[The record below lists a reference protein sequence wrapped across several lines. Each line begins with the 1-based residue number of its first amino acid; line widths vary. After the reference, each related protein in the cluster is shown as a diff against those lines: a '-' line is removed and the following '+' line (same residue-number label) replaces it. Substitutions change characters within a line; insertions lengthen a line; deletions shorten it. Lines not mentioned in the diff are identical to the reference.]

1 MMKTEH
7 MVLNMGPQ
15 HPSTHGVLRLELEI
29 EGELVRKVTPHLG
42 YLHRCF
48 EKHCEAM
55 QYNQVVP
62 YTDRLDYLAAI
73 GNNFGYAIAVERLMG
88 IQVPERVEYIRII
101 MAELQRI
108 ASHLVALGSFG
119 ADIGALTPFL
129 YLFRDREHILSI
141 IEDTCGARM
150 LYNYIWIG
158 GLSHDIHP
166 DFVRKTKE
174 FVNYFKP
181 TIVEL
186 DNLLSYNKIFI
197 ERTANI
203 GILPVDTAIN
213 FGASGP
219 TLRGSGIKFDLRRE
233 DPYSI
238 YDRFDFE
245 IPVGKGLQGT
255 IGDCWDRYYVRVRE
269 MEQSLRIIE
278 QAIDFDLRREDPYS
292 IYDRFDFEIPVGKGL
307 QGTIGDCWDRYYVR
321 VREME
326 QSLRIIEQAI
336 DHIPEGDVQSAIP
349 KRIKPPKGT
358 VYARVENPRGEL
370 GYFIISDGSVNPFR
384 VKVRAP
390 SFVNLEVLGELC
402 KGYLVADIIVILG
415 SIDIVL
421 GEVDR

>member
-1 MMKTEH
+1 MALKTES
-7 MVLNMGPQ
+7 MTLNMGPQ
-15 HPSTHGVLRLELEI
+15 HPSTHGVLRLELEL
-29 EGELVRKVTPHLG
+29 EGELVLNVKPHLG

-48 EKHCEAM
+48 EKHAEAM

-62 YTDRLDYLAAI
+62 YTDRLDYLASI
-73 GNNFGYAIAVERLMG
+73 GNNFGYALAVEKLMG
-88 IQVPERVEYIRII
+88 IQVPERVDYIRVI

-108 ASHLVALGSFG
+108 ASHQVALGSNG

-141 IEDTCGARM
+141 IEETCGARM
-150 LYNYIWIG
+150 LYNYIWVG

-174 FVNYFKP
+174 FVNHFKP

-186 DNLLSYNKIFI
+186 DKLLSYNKIFI
-197 ERTANI
+197 ERTANV
-203 GILPVDTAIN
+203 GVLPLDTAIN

-219 TLRGSGIKFDLRRE
+219 TLRGSGIKFDLRRD

-238 YDRFDFE
+238 YNRFDFD

-255 IGDCWDRYYVRVRE
+255 VGDCWDRYYVRVRE

-278 QAIDFDLRREDPYS
+278 QAID
-292 IYDRFDFEIPVGKGL
+292 
-307 QGTIGDCWDRYYVR
+307 Q
-321 VREME
+321 
-326 QSLRIIEQAI
+326 
-336 DHIPEGDVQSAIP
+336 IPEGNVQSAIP

-358 VYARVENPRGEL
+358 VYMRIENPRGEL
-370 GYFIISDGSVNPFR
+370 GYFIISDGNTNPFR

-402 KGYLVADIIVILG
+402 KGYLVADIIAILG